1 MYLWKS
7 LFLVGV
13 LEVFAFGQ
21 DISPLGQYH
30 VWHPMTGFTSQQID
44 QAIAA
49 GYDTLFV
56 KICPALTADCTDIVD
71 KHSKYGLTH
80 YDEKIKQATDKGMK
94 VIIPILGWG
103 GLGQGQFWD
112 VDENGEKIYDRL
124 DPFWP
129 EAMERVELYFGRV
142 IDHYKANSNIV
153 AFAPTWG
160 IYGEAGFT
168 NQIAGRS
175 KHALARFNEWRKTQ
189 NLLPLDKLPTNKT
202 GPNTEFN
209 RFIRFRYLYLEEK
222 FDAMVRRLKKRAS
235 DIPVGFWQELYP
247 VVGYLWTMVEIPSA
261 DFALYESC
269 LPYQTVHH
277 PEKSL
282 AETMGFRYKCHSPED
297 YRNYYL
303 PLLARKRGEGQRF
316 MGCQLSNDYAVDNYG
331 WDKKKT
337 EQARFDQWEDEF
349 SPHLKRLLDTPLE
362 SPDRDVL
369 LVFPNYT
376 AAALTNHGEYADMH
390 AIDTK
395 FIGILLRMY
404 GCQMVRYGT
413 ARFDKLSVEQMNR
426 FRLIVVPCASY
437 LIPQTY
443 EKLKHT
449 DAVVL
454 FTGSF
459 ARSFDA
465 EITAFG
471 QKRQID
477 GTTLHYLR
485 RPAGEVTITS
495 AHKITK
501 QLRKLLAQ
509 PPLRIPT
516 DETFAY
522 EQENNDVSV
531 LMRCGSYPLLSTRY
545 NSHFIFIHGS
555 LFAGLAYDP
564 NRKIPQVSGSRDAS
578 ADEADLWGKCSS
590 SNPQN
595 VVGRV
600 LIKNILDFAGVE
612 YRVPDPK
619 PRTATRFLGDHME
632 VASISANIVYN
643 NTGQAQ
649 TLTVRTPYQPTG
661 YRARLIGKKY
671 ETEVKIPP
679 YSYLALQPLNQ
690 NY

>member
-1 MYLWKS
+1 MRLWKS
-7 LFLVGV
+7 LFLTVV
-13 LEVFAFGQ
+13 LEIFAVGQ

-30 VWHPMTGFTSQQID
+30 VWHPMTGVTSQQID
-44 QAIAA
+44 CAIAA
-49 GYDTLFV
+49 GYDTMFI
-56 KICPALTADCTDIVD
+56 KIRPALTANGTDID
-71 KHSKYGLTH
+71 SN
-80 YDEKIKQATDKGMK
+80 EKIKQATDKGMK
-94 VIIPILGWG
+94 VIIAILGWG

-112 VDENGEKIYDRL
+112 MDENGEKIYDRL

-129 EAMERVELYFGRV
+129 EAMEKVEWYFGRV
-142 IDHYKANSNIV
+142 IDHYKANPDVV

-168 NQIAGRS
+168 SQTAGRS
-175 KHALARFNEWRKTQ
+175 KHVLARFNEWRKTQ

-209 RFIRFRYLYLEEK
+209 RFVRFRYLYLEEK
-222 FDAMVRRLKKRAS
+222 FDAMVRCLKKRAG
-235 DIPVGFWQELYP
+235 DIPVGFWQELYS

-269 LPYQTVHH
+269 FPYQTVHH

-316 MGCQLSNDYAVDNYG
+316 MGCQLSNHYAVDNYG
-331 WDKKKT
+331 WDKEKT
-337 EQARFDQWEDEF
+337 EQVRFDQWEDEF
-349 SPHLKRLLDTPLE
+349 SPHLKRLLDTPLD

-376 AAALTNHGEYADMH
+376 AAALTNHGEYADRH
-390 AIDTK
+390 AIDAK
-395 FIGILLRMY
+395 FIDILLRMY

-413 ARFDKLSVEQMNR
+413 TRFDKLSVEQMNR

-449 DAVVL
+449 DTVVL

-459 ARSFDA
+459 GRSFDA

-477 GTTLHYLR
+477 GTTLHYLQ

-501 QLRKLLAQ
+501 QLCKTIT

-522 EQENNDVSV
+522 EQENNNISV
-531 LMRCGSYPLLSTRY
+531 LMRCGSYPLISTRY
-545 NSHFIFIHGS
+545 NDHFIFIHGS
-555 LFAGLAYDP
+555 FFASLAYDP
-564 NRKIPQVSGSRDAS
+564 DRKMQQVSGSSDAS
-578 ADEADLWGKCSS
+578 ADEADLWGKYSS
-590 SNPQN
+590 SKAENA
-595 VVGRV
+595 VGRA
-600 LIKNILDFAGVE
+600 LIKNILDFTGVE
-612 YRVPDPK
+612 YRVTAPK

-643 NTGQAQ
+643 NTGQTQ
-649 TLTVRTPYQPTG
+649 TLTVRIPYQPIG
-661 YRARLIGKKY
+661 YRPRLIDKKY

-679 YSYLALQPLNQ
+679 YSYLALQLLNQ